1 MNSDTCGTRF
11 SALWGKTGG
20 RAKRLTVSLTVLAG
34 LALASTPVASA
45 ASWADAAGRIH
56 LH

>member
-20 RAKRLTVSLTVLAG
+20 RAKRLAVSLTLLAG
-34 LALASTPVASA
+34 LVLASTPVATA
-45 ASWADAAGRIH
+45 ASWADAAGH
-56 LH
+56 LHLH